1 MRRITTWLLLLT
13 LLPAAARAQ
22 ANPFKTKLKGLPSY
36 TVEYSYGGDMTGTGR
51 TTSADDRFATTQTRT
66 GKFFGK
72 TSTTASWSM
81 TDAEYI
87 WTADLD
93 KKNGVKSV
101 NPLPSMAKAYDDLD
115 RVGKARF
122 ASNMKEMM
130 QFVTRAFPGI
140 PFEGEK
146 KGTRSY
152 AGESC
157 ELTEMGS
164 FSFCTMKSAPVVLY
178 SSGSFLCVNFEET
191 ATKVSRTSDPTLF
204 EPPAGIKWTEN
215 LDRARADSAARAMV
229 GQLASKEL
237 ADSLAKAKAELAKA
251 NAGNPNA
258 AAAPAMT
265 PEQQKQMCDAIK
277 NFSLSTAMNNA
288 LKNALNE
295 AKNEAVKGAVD
306 GAAKKVKRGL
316 GGLLRRP

>member
-1 MRRITTWLLLLT
+1 MRRSIVWLLLLS
-13 LLPAAARAQ
+13 LVPVASQAQ
-22 ANPFKTKLKGLPSY
+22 ANPFKTRLKGLPSY

-51 TTSADDRFATTQTRT
+51 TTSGDDRFATTQTRT

-72 TSTTASWSM
+72 TSTTSTWSM
-81 TDAEYI
+81 TDPEYI

-115 RVGKARF
+115 RDAKARF
-122 ASNMKEMM
+122 ASNIKEMM

-146 KGTRSY
+146 KGTRTY

-215 LDRARADSAARAMV
+215 LDRARADSGARAMV
-229 GQLASKEL
+229 AQLASQSL
-237 ADSLAKAKAELAKA
+237 ADSLAKARAEMAKA
-251 NAGNPNA
+251 SEGNPGA
-258 AAAPAMT
+258 ASAPEMT
-265 PEQQKQMCDAIK
+265 AEQQKQMCDAIK

-288 LKNALNE
+288 MKSALNE
-295 AKNEAVKGAVD
+295 AKNEAIKGAVD
-306 GAAKKVKRGL
+306 GAANKVKRGL
-316 GGLLRRP
+316 GGLIRRP